1 MPFSPSQVSQM
12 LDIPASSLRR
22 YAKEFEV
29 CLSPTARRKNRR
41 RAYTQDDILNFR
53 KIRELSGQGLSTEE
67 IIAKL
72 QIVES
77 EPVEKDVLS
86 LIPEVAREIEQL
98 RAGLARIPELERQ
111 LAELNEKLLHERAM
125 LRSLN
130 SEFQDYK
137 LQPWYKKFFSK

>member
-1 MPFSPSQVSQM
+1 M
-12 LDIPASSLRR
+12 
-22 YAKEFEV
+22 
-29 CLSPTARRKNRR
+29 
-41 RAYTQDDILNFR
+41 
-53 KIRELSGQGLSTEE
+53 SGQGLSTEE

-111 LAELNEKLLHERAM
+111 LDELNEKLLHERAM

-137 LQPWYKKFFSK
+137 LQPWYKKLFSK